1 MNAVAFALVVVL
13 GYLLGTIPFAMLVTS
28 VATRGRVDIRETG
41 SGNPGG
47 FNTFREIGK
56 GWGIV
61 VVLLDGGKAMFAGLI
76 ALVLVGDAAAYAAAT
91 AAIAGHIWPVWTGF
105 RGGKGVATAGG
116 AVLGVF
122 PAFFPVNIV
131 VLAGAAAVFR
141 NARRA
146 MLAGMSA
153 WFVASVLWTVNDW
166 PNGWGPDPGAGLV
179 VFSFLGAGMVM
190 AKFWLSGPA
199 GARFPSA

>member
-1 MNAVAFALVVVL
+1 VSVVAFVAAVVV
-13 GYLLGTIPFAMLVTS
+13 GYLLGTIPSAVIVSHLGTK
-28 VATRGRVDIRETG
+28 GRVDIRRAG

-47 FNTFREIGK
+47 FNTFRSVGK
-56 GWGIV
+56 GWGVV

-122 PAFFPVNIV
+122 PAFFPVNIL
-131 VLAGAAAVFR
+131 VLAGGAALFR
-141 NARRA
+141 SSRRA
-146 MLAGMSA
+146 MLGGMAA
-153 WFVASVLWTVNDW
+153 WAVASVLWTMNDW
-166 PNGWGPDPGAGLV
+166 PNGWGPDPSAGLV
-179 VFSFLGAGMVM
+179 VFSVLGAGMVM
-190 AKFWLSGPA
+190 TKFWLAGPPVS
-199 GARFPSA
+199 REF

>member
-1 MNAVAFALVVVL
+1 VDVVAFVGVVAL
-13 GYLLGTIPFAMLVTS
+13 GYLLGSIPFAVLVTR
-28 VATRGRVDIRETG
+28 VATRGKVDIRETG

-47 FNTFREIGK
+47 FNTFREVGK

-122 PAFFPVNIV
+122 PAFFPVNILM
-131 VLAGAAAVFR
+131 LAGGAALFR
-141 NARRA
+141 NSRRA
-146 MLAGMSA
+146 MLGGMAA
-153 WFVASVLWTVNDW
+153 WAVASVLWTLNAW
-166 PNGWGPDPGAGLV
+166 PNGWGPDPSAGLV
-179 VFSFLGAGMVM
+179 VFSVLGAGMVM
-190 AKFWLSGPA
+190 TKFWLAGPPVS
-199 GARFPSA
+199 REF

>member
-1 MNAVAFALVVVL
+1 MIVVGFGAVVAL
-13 GYLLGTIPFAMLVTS
+13 GYLLGTIPFAVLVTR
-28 VATRGRVDIRETG
+28 VATRGKVDIREAG

-105 RGGKGVATAGG
+105 
-116 AVLGVF
+116 
-122 PAFFPVNIV
+122 
-131 VLAGAAAVFR
+131 
-141 NARRA
+141 
-146 MLAGMSA
+146 
-153 WFVASVLWTVNDW
+153 
-166 PNGWGPDPGAGLV
+166 
-179 VFSFLGAGMVM
+179 
-190 AKFWLSGPA
+190 
-199 GARFPSA
+199 

>member
-1 MNAVAFALVVVL
+1 MSAAGFVAVVAL
-13 GYLLGTIPFAMLVTS
+13 GYLFGSIPFAVVVTRI
-28 VATRGRVDIRETG
+28 ATRGKVDIRETG

-56 GWGIV
+56 LWGIV
-61 VVLLDGGKAMFAGLI
+61 VVLLDGGKAMVAGLL

-122 PAFFPVNIV
+122 PAFFPVNMA
-131 VLAGAAAVFR
+131 VLALGAAGFR

-146 MLAGMSA
+146 MLAGMAA
-153 WFVASVLWTVNDW
+153 WVVAGVLWTVFDW
-166 PNGWGPDPGAGLV
+166 PNGWGPDPSAGLV
-179 VFSFLGAGMVM
+179 AFSFVGAGMVM
-190 AKFWLSGPA
+190 AKFWLAGPPLS
-199 GARFPSA
+199 RDF